1 MKHFHNTTFLDQP
14 LLFNVNKCF
23 WICEEWEK
31 SVLSTNT
38 CKEAP
43 RKLTS
48 VKDHKLSSSMLAILA
63 HISSSLHRNLGFSY
77 TPDQGKFNEHCENY
91 CTS

>member
-1 MKHFHNTTFLDQP
+1 MKHFHNTFSLDEP

-31 SVLSTNT
+31 SMLSTNT
-38 CKEAP
+38 CKEAL

-48 VKDHKLSSSMLAILA
+48 VKDHKLSSSILAILA
-63 HISSSLHRNLGFSY
+63 HISSSLHKNLGFSY
-77 TPDQGKFNEHCENY
+77 TPNQEKIQ
-91 CTS
+91 